1 MSYRLD
7 EQTKLHFLLLC
18 QAYGKSTMLEEARN
32 TKSLRVLYEQVNP
45 KDISNGITD
54 IKKMVERFMQFFRP
68 YKSSL
73 KLKGEVKKF
82 IDGLPDPAEVEKTL
96 FSADEEEIKR
106 VGKEVTTKTD
116 NVVRAMDSV
125 RSGIIKVAEAL
136 QDTIEK
142 NPGME
147 EVEIGQLFEDPEW
160 EDKIPMKKDKF
171 VAGIRKAFVPSAQYQ
186 SSIQKGMKAAQQS
199 TAGDGKSGLGK
210 LFSTI
215 AKFFVG
221 MSQKKAS
228 VDAFPKVYEA
238 FVEFLN
244 GVTFTQLTQISKLM
258 KSEGGK
264 LIITAATES
273 GETGAAAAA
282 AAGGAEVKN
291 EKEAAASKKVK
302 SDDLEKELGADEKSK
317 AYIAALRG
325 NDSTKD
331 LLESRI
337 YKKSLLSLMF
347 EAVTYDDLLKI
358 AKGVKDVDEKDAQR
372 LASKAAKFL
381 KSKGADVDDSEAP
394 NIEEEGGAEDADA
407 AAIQAQKAA
416 SDVKTQ
422 AKALSIGQLVRKN
435 IMDTIQPFLD
445 RKSLSKKDRDA
456 LVKSAAEME
465 ESLKSTAKEL
475 ADFSADEMAGVL
487 DKWFNGL
494 DPKLQSKLGGSVGS
508 KKVMQGIA
516 KSIKGNIQGNFQ
528 IESSFARSKEDLIV
542 EHWQRLAGIK

>member
-1 MSYRLD
+1 
-7 EQTKLHFLLLC
+7 
-18 QAYGKSTMLEEARN
+18 MLEEARN

>member
-1 MSYRLD
+1 
-7 EQTKLHFLLLC
+7 
-18 QAYGKSTMLEEARN
+18 
-32 TKSLRVLYEQVNP
+32 
-45 KDISNGITD
+45 
-54 IKKMVERFMQFFRP
+54 
-68 YKSSL
+68 
-73 KLKGEVKKF
+73 
-82 IDGLPDPAEVEKTL
+82 
-96 FSADEEEIKR
+96 
-106 VGKEVTTKTD
+106 
-116 NVVRAMDSV
+116 
-125 RSGIIKVAEAL
+125 
-136 QDTIEK
+136 
-142 NPGME
+142 
-147 EVEIGQLFEDPEW
+147 
-160 EDKIPMKKDKF
+160 
-171 VAGIRKAFVPSAQYQ
+171 
-186 SSIQKGMKAAQQS
+186 
-199 TAGDGKSGLGK
+199 
-210 LFSTI
+210 
-215 AKFFVG
+215 
-221 MSQKKAS
+221 
-228 VDAFPKVYEA
+228 
-238 FVEFLN
+238 
-244 GVTFTQLTQISKLM
+244 
-258 KSEGGK
+258 
-264 LIITAATES
+264 
-273 GETGAAAAA
+273 
-282 AAGGAEVKN
+282 
-291 EKEAAASKKVK
+291 
-302 SDDLEKELGADEKSK
+302 
-317 AYIAALRG
+317 
-325 NDSTKD
+325 
-331 LLESRI
+331 
-337 YKKSLLSLMF
+337 MF

-394 NIEEEGGAEDADA
+394 DIEEEGGAEDADA